1 MATPIMVLKKAA
13 STTRLL
19 AIVPSGYLP
28 TQRNAAWNKVSCIP
42 NRTARPSSNM
52 ISLASGPLMACMFSH
67 APNGSN
73 QTVAISNSPSRLV
86 MTVVSTQ
93 TL

>member
-1 MATPIMVLKKAA
+1 
-13 STTRLL
+13 
-19 AIVPSGYLP
+19 
-28 TQRNAAWNKVSCIP
+28 
-42 NRTARPSSNM
+42 
-52 ISLASGPLMACMFSH
+52 MACMCSH

-73 QTVAISNSPSRLV
+73 QTVAISSSPSRLV